1 MRACAI
7 SLNPGHRLVTRR
19 FLTRGGRSSLISR
32 MSLMTKFVD
41 VGSIGCYFE
50 SLSDPRHTR
59 NRKHLLVDI
68 AVIAVCGIL
77 CGCDGPTA
85 IHRWAKLQ
93 AEWLS
98 QHLALDNGIPSRD
111 CIRRL
116 LLALKPEAF
125 QRCFQAWITNAIAT
139 DDSNLRQL
147 IAIDGK
153 TCRRSH
159 DHAKDLGP
167 LHIVSAWASEEGI
180 ALGQVATDAKSNE
193 ITAIP
198 QLLAQLEL
206 TDTII
211 TIDAMGCQK
220 DIVAQI
226 VAGGGDGVIA
236 VKDNQPTLKA
246 AIETHF
252 KEHLERDLE
261 DLRYRVHE
269 THDEGHGRIDERSY
283 YLTKTP
289 RDFVCQEDWPWVK
302 AIGYTLRLTQHADG
316 TETDEV
322 RYYICTRYLSG
333 KRFAEAVRSHWSIES
348 MHWVLDVNFRE
359 DDSRTRERTLGN
371 NLSWLR
377 RFAITLLKRH
387 PAKDSLSG
395 KMKSCMISTAFLAEV
410 LSLNRV

>member
-1 MRACAI
+1 
-7 SLNPGHRLVTRR
+7 
-19 FLTRGGRSSLISR
+19 
-32 MSLMTKFVD
+32 MTKLVD
-41 VGSIGCYFE
+41 VGSIGSYFE

-85 IHRWAKLQ
+85 IHRWAALQ
-93 AEWLS
+93 VDWLS
-98 QHLALDNGIPSRD
+98 LHLTLPNGIPSRD

-125 QRCFQAWITNAIAT
+125 QHCFQNWITDAIAK
-139 DDSNLRQL
+139 DDTNLKRL
-147 IAIDGK
+147 VAIDGK
-153 TCRRSH
+153 TNRRSH
-159 DHAKDLGP
+159 NHAKDLGP
-167 LHIVSAWASEEGI
+167 LHIVTAWASEEGI

-198 QLLAQLEL
+198 QLLEQINL

-220 DIVAQI
+220 NIVAQI
-226 VAGGGDGVIA
+226 VDGGGDAVIA
-236 VKDNQPTLKA
+236 VKDNQPNLKA
-246 AIETHF
+246 AIVAHF
-252 KEHLERDLE
+252 KEHLERDMEELQ
-261 DLRYRVHE
+261 YRFYE
-269 THDEGHGRIDERSY
+269 THDEGHGRKDERTY
-283 YLTKTP
+283 FLTKPP
-289 RDFVCQEDWPWVK
+289 RDFGPQEDWPWVK

-333 KRFAEAVRSHWSIES
+333 KRFAEAVRKHWNIES

-387 PAKDSLSG
+387 PKKDSLRG
-395 KMKSCMISTAFLAEV
+395 KMVSCMASTAFLTEV
-410 LSLNRV
+410 LSLTQV

>member
-1 MRACAI
+1 MAK
-7 SLNPGHRLVTRR
+7 L
-19 FLTRGGRSSLISR
+19 
-32 MSLMTKFVD
+32 VD
-41 VGSIGCYFE
+41 VGSIGSYFE

-93 AEWLS
+93 ADWLS
-98 QHLALDNGIPSRD
+98 QHLDLANGIPSRD

-116 LLALKPEAF
+116 LLALKPAAF
-125 QRCFQAWITNAIAT
+125 QRCFQTWITNAIAT

-206 TDTII
+206 THTIV

-226 VAGGGDGVIA
+226 VDGGGDGVIA

-246 AIETHF
+246 AIETYF
-252 KEHLERDLE
+252 KDHLERDLE
-261 DLRYRVHE
+261 DLRYRSHE

-289 RDFVCQEDWPWVK
+289 RDFACQEDWPWVK

-387 PAKDSLSG
+387 PAKDSLRG
-395 KMKSCMISTAFLAEV
+395 KMVSCMASTAFLTEV